1 MVTSYHSVR
10 WSLGG
15 TPNSHRVE
23 GGRDPVNP
31 IYRHVWRRARAGL
44 GWAGL
49 GAFMNM
55 NYSQSVPLTATNF
68 LRQQEQSSW
77 HGIVPASSHVSLHP
91 HTSHQHVSRV
101 AIITTLTARVH
112 VLNCTY
118 LRLKARV
125 AFIITRVTV
134 IISHQSSH
142 WLYISRATHVY
153 TVDICGRRN
162 WKPISNLI
170 GARRNVA
177 EYKTRTFYCLLI
189 SLAPL

>member
-31 IYRHVWRRARAGL
+31 IYRHVWRRARAGLGWAGL

-134 IISHQSSH
+134 IISHHTDST
-142 WLYISRATHVY
+142 YHVPP
-153 TVDICGRRN
+153 TCILSIFAAEGTE
-162 WKPISNLI
+162 NL
-170 GARRNVA
+170 
-177 EYKTRTFYCLLI
+177 
-189 SLAPL
+189 

>member
-1 MVTSYHSVR
+1 MSGAGPV
-10 WSLGG
+10 LGWAG
-15 TPNSHRVE
+15 L
-23 GGRDPVNP
+23 G
-31 IYRHVWRRARAGL
+31 WAGL

-162 WKPISNLI
+162 WKPIIWLEHREMWQNIKLGHFI
-170 GARRNVA
+170 A
-177 EYKTRTFYCLLI
+177 
-189 SLAPL
+189 SLSPSLRCNGILSFPHHTHCI